1 MTYERKENLFNEMLG
16 WMIETSRGSEEL
28 FNLLH
33 KRFGMTQAEL
43 HECHVSVLDDYFPQD
58 ARSMLK
64 AKVMANYN
72 DYKAFWL
79 KMEPIE
85 LIGICDEME
94 SITRMMKELPSAV
107 TEEQAEYLLRFQSPL
122 SVVSDLW
129 LSRNGMETLNVDDEM
144 TAILWD
150 ITYRQVADED
160 YALEPDCTDEIE
172 QQM

>member
-107 TEEQAEYLLRFQSPL
+107 TEEQAEYHP
-122 SVVSDLW
+122 
-129 LSRNGMETLNVDDEM
+129 EM
-144 TAILWD
+144 LAD
-150 ITYRQVADED
+150 AGADES
-160 YALEPDCTDEIE
+160 ARI
-172 QQM
+172 